1 MNENIGFKKRKKA
14 FTALA
19 ILCVIALCVGL
30 YCVNMQKKRY
40 ALASFAMSTIVDQ
53 KAYGPHANKAMQA
66 VEQALAKF
74 EAEFS
79 LYQAQS
85 DIAKINAAAGGE
97 AVAVKP
103 ETFALLKRAKEL
115 SSESENA
122 FAVTLAP
129 LSLAWGVTSEHPQV
143 LTQTQI
149 DALLP
154 LVNDADILLDET
166 AGTVKLAKK
175 GQAIDLGGIAKGTAC
190 TLAEN
195 LYTQYGVKSALL
207 SIGGNI
213 YAKGTKPDGSLYR
226 IGFRDPLT
234 TDTQA
239 SIASITMQD
248 EVLAVSGGYERFFE
262 KDGVRYHHIL
272 DPKTGAPANS
282 DIVSVG
288 VIDKDGTVADFYS
301 TTLFVWGKERA
312 LQYFRDGGRG
322 MLLDNEKNLYVS
334 KDLQD
339 SFELV
344 ESAGGYTVVF
354 I

>member
-1 MNENIGFKKRKKA
+1 MNENKTSRKSNK
-14 FTALA
+14 
-19 ILCVIALCVGL
+19 IVALCVLGSILVLCVSL
-30 YCVNMQKKRY
+30 YYGNVQKKRH

-53 KAYGPHANKAMQA
+53 KAYGPHAKQAMEAVNQA
-66 VEQALAKF
+66 FAAF

-79 LYQAQS
+79 LYQTQS
-85 DIAKINAAAGGE
+85 DISKINANAGE
-97 AVAVKP
+97 KAVVVKP
-103 ETFALLKRAKEL
+103 ETFALIKQAITL
-115 SSESENA
+115 SQNSENA
-122 FAVTLAP
+122 FAITLAP
-129 LSLAWGVTSEHPQV
+129 LSLAWGVTTDHPQV
-143 LTQTQI
+143 LTQTQM

-154 LVNDADILLDET
+154 LVNDADIILDEK
-166 AGTVKLAKK
+166 ACTVKLAQK

-226 IGFRDPLT
+226 VGFRDPLN

-239 SIASITMQD
+239 SLASITMQD

-301 TTLFVWGKERA
+301 TTLFVWGKKKA
-312 LQYFRDGGRG
+312 LQYFKDGGCG
-322 MLLDNEKNLYVS
+322 MLLDTEKNLYVS
-334 KDLQD
+334 EKLRD

-344 ESAGGYTVVF
+344 EGAAGYTVIF